1 MMAGIADFAKS
12 VRRRLVP
19 RMFRRMA
26 RNADGATALE
36 FALIGPAFIALL
48 VGLLQ
53 TGMVFFYQQM
63 LQTATTKAA
72 RLIMT
77 GQAQTQGLSAAQ
89 FVNDICSDAGSL
101 FKCANLSANVQTFT
115 SFSSMSMSS
124 PISNG
129 TFTSTGLTYTPGIA
143 GDIVLVQVF
152 YQMPVSAGPLG
163 FNIASTKNGN
173 AVLVG
178 TSVFRNEPYQ

>member
-1 MMAGIADFAKS
+1 MMAGIADFTKV
-12 VRRRLVP
+12 VRRHLVP
-19 RMFRRMA
+19 RAFRRIV
-26 RNADGATALE
+26 RDADGASAVE

-48 VGLLQ
+48 VGLMQ

-63 LQTATTKAA
+63 LQTSTTKAA

-77 GQAQTQGLSAAQ
+77 GQAQTQGLTAQQ
-89 FVNDICSDAGSL
+89 FVNDVCADAGSL
-101 FKCANLSANVQTFT
+101 FNCANLSANVQTFK
-115 SFSSMSMSS
+115 SFSSMSMANPVTS
-124 PISNG
+124 G
-129 TFTSTGLTYTPGIA
+129 TFTSSGLTYTPGIA

-163 FNIASTKNGN
+163 FNLATTKNGN